1 MEKITFWQDGKLVT
15 VTIKKVNKDNP
26 YESAEI
32 TAKLMGLSGFYWC
45 GLYCLT
51 I

>member
-15 VTIKKVNKDNP
+15 ITIKNVDKNKP
-26 YESAEI
+26 FESVKIE
-32 TAKLMGLSGFYWC
+32 AKLRGISGFYWC

>member
-1 MEKITFWQDGKLVT
+1 MEKITFWQNGKLVT
-15 VTIKKVNKDNP
+15 VTIKDVNEDNP
-26 YESAEI
+26 FESVEI
-32 TAKLMGLSGFYWC
+32 AAKLMGLSGFYWC